1 MRHTRLTVVAL
12 RMPTR
17 RLVARTWRLAV
28 AGLVQVLILSAPT
41 LASAQQVTLKS
52 KYEEGSQ
59 LVYRVTSR
67 QNIQMPMGLG
77 SQTVNQVETTR
88 WTVLS
93 VAPDGDAT
101 MQQRSQVFPTDP
113 VGPNDAWQDSFGTT
127 IPMFGTM
134 TTNVIFVLEGVE
146 QRDGRTVALISSTGE
161 MVLGDALGPL
171 AGLGEMDMET
181 EMTGSMTFDVD
192 RGITTVQHRH
202 DRHGDVGRR
211 SVDQHVDD
219 QFGEPGIDR
228 VYPGSVAREVA

>member
-1 MRHTRLTVVAL
+1 
-12 RMPTR
+12 
-17 RLVARTWRLAV
+17 
-28 AGLVQVLILSAPT
+28 
-41 LASAQQVTLKS
+41 
-52 KYEEGSQ
+52 
-59 LVYRVTSR
+59 
-67 QNIQMPMGLG
+67 
-77 SQTVNQVETTR
+77 
-88 WTVLS
+88 
-93 VAPDGDAT
+93 

-192 RGITTVQHRH
+192 RGVTLSSTVTT
-202 DRHGDVGRR
+202 DMAMTMSVGGQ
-211 SVDQHVDD
+211 SINMSMTNLVSQ
-219 QFGEPGIDR
+219 ELIEYIPG
-228 VYPGSVAREVA
+228 V